1 MMANAKV
8 RSLKCGPGGSVGSER
23 SYRLPGVLGLSTQ
36 IQQGMGVAGEG
47 LEAVFR
53 NSHPLYSSIRLTY
66 SQRPE
71 YPSPTSCR
79 TLGTLERVANT

>member
-1 MMANAKV
+1 MMASAKV
-8 RSLKCGPGGSVGSER
+8 RSLRCGPGGRVGSER

-36 IQQGMGVAGEG
+36 IQQGMGAAGEG
-47 LEAVFR
+47 LEAVCR
-53 NSHPLYSSIRLTY
+53 NSCPLYSSIRQTH

-79 TLGTLERVANT
+79 TLGTLEKVANT